1 MFETGPLYLELHN
14 SKADIVILQGGTDSG
29 KTVAALQYLSVI
41 AAMTKAPDIDPII
54 TIVNK
59 SVPDSKKGAYRI
71 FKQLYQNNKYL
82 QGSIKDWNEGDR
94 VITFKS
100 GWIMEFVGAIDEQ
113 SAKQGKRQYLFVN
126 EANGI
131 AWPIFWQYAKRTR
144 IKVVV
149 DYNPSEPFWCHDK
162 LIGTTKNANDLNAVV
177 QLIISD
183 HRHNPFL
190 SPRDHEK
197 TENIRDPELFKVYA
211 RGLTGKLEGL
221 IFNWPMITI
230 DEFLKARGKSI
241 GVLDFGYTNDPT
253 AADWVKVL
261 SPPKKNSKGSII
273 AKGRALVHELCYEP
287 GLSMPAVK
295 ELFKNCKHEHDNKV
309 LCPFNSE
316 TPIYCDK
323 DFEAARQLRK
333 INMLAIPVHKPPG
346 SVKAGINFLNT
357 EWDVSYT
364 DVSEN
369 ITFELKRYMWE
380 KDPISGKSLNVP
392 IDAFNHHPDAIR
404 AGLYTR
410 YLKQAI

>member
-14 SKADIVILQGGTDSG
+14 SKADVVILQGGTDSG

-82 QGSIKDWNEGDR
+82 QSAVKDWNEGDR
-94 VITFKS
+94 VLTFKS
-100 GWIMEFVGAIDEQ
+100 GWILEFVGAIDEQ
-113 SAKQGKRQYLFVN
+113 TAKQGKRQYLFVN

-131 AWPIFWQYAKRTR
+131 SWPIFWQYAKRTR

-149 DYNPSEPFWCHDK
+149 DYNPSEPFWAHDK

-211 RGLTGKLEGL
+211 RGLTGKLTGL
-221 IFNWPMITI
+221 IFPSWKMCTVE
-230 DEFLKARGKSI
+230 EFKAQRGKSI

-253 AADWVKVL
+253 AADWIKVVT
-261 SPPKKNSKGSII
+261 SPKRLKDGTII
-273 AKGRALVHELCYEP
+273 RGRAYVHELCYEP
-287 GLSMPAVK
+287 GISMPAIK
-295 ELFKNCKHEHDNKV
+295 ELFKECGKNLSCNDFKG
-309 LCPFNSE
+309 LTSE
-316 TPIYCDK
+316 TPIYCDR
-323 DFEAARQLRK
+323 DQESTRQLRK
-333 INMLAIPVHKPPG
+333 LNMLAIMTHKPPG
-346 SVKAGINFLNT
+346 SVKAGIHFLNS
-357 EWDVSYT
+357 EWDIFFT

-369 ITFELKRYMWE
+369 IAFEQKRYMWE
-380 KDPISGKSLNVP
+380 KDPDTGRSLNEP
-392 IDAFNHHPDAIR
+392 IDAFNHHCDAIR

-410 YLKQAI
+410 YLKLVV